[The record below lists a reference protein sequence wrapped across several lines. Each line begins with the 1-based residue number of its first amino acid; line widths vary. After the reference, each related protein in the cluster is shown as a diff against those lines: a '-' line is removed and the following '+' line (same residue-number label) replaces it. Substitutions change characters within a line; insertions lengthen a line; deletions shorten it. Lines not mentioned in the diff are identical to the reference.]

1 MVIIQA
7 SLLLILSFVIFDI
20 PCRGSILWVAL
31 LVVMQGI
38 CGMTYGLFI
47 SSVCKEENSAFIL
60 CMGSMFPQFLMS
72 GEFLFNIFLA
82 LVLIF
87 DRKS

>member
-1 MVIIQA
+1 
-7 SLLLILSFVIFDI
+7 
-20 PCRGSILWVAL
+20 VAL

-72 GEFLFNIFLA
+72 GEFYLTYFLA
-82 LVLIF
+82 FVLIF
-87 DRKS
+87 DRES